1 MQGSDNFYGPISY
14 KWIWLLFGLICVFL
28 IVLMY
33 FLIFFVTR
41 KKVVKNLATLKQL
54 PPKIINKDELKQK
67 YLALISQAE
76 NEHAQ
81 GLSKSSVAHQQI
93 SLLTRLFFCELHNI
107 HTDVMTLGDL
117 KKSRFADLTSII
129 EQFYPNEFDMLEK
142 GNVSESAANAKN
154 LIGAQ

>member
-1 MQGSDNFYGPISY
+1 MQGNDNFYGPISY
-14 KWIWLLFGLICVFL
+14 KWIWLVFGLICVFL
-28 IVLMY
+28 IALMY
-33 FLIFFVTR
+33 FLIFFITH
-41 KKVVKNLATLKQL
+41 KKVVKSLATLKQL
-54 PPKIINKDELKQK
+54 PPKIVNKDELKQR

-76 NEHAQ
+76 AEHAQ

-117 KKSRFADLTSII
+117 KKSRFTDLSAMI
-129 EQFYPNEFDMLEK
+129 EKFYPNEFDMLGK
-142 GNVSESAANAKN
+142 GNVSESAANAKQ